1 MKSRFLKSVIATASK
16 EAATPLPF
24 TRGTTR
30 TATLSRRSAAAP
42 APRKS
47 A

>member
-1 MKSRFLKSVIATASK
+1 MKSCFMKSVIATAIK

-24 TRGTTR
+24 TRGTMR
-30 TATLSRRSAAAP
+30 TATLLRRSAAAQ
-42 APRKS
+42 ALRKS